1 MHFVVAPIYNY
12 EPTIEEFNTRYKN
25 RFKAKI
31 AYKVAAKVWLRVR
44 LSEAQNWKCCWCG
57 CQTIEDPKK
66 ANSATIEHVIPKARG
81 GTDDWDNLA
90 MSCQRCNTKRAIAGV
105 DEFLKFAISAYVK
118 TEERHEVRE
127 ASIPAYC

>member
-1 MHFVVAPIYNY
+1 MNLRLETIYNY
-12 EPTIEEFNTRYKN
+12 SPTIEEFRAQYKDK
-25 RFKAKI
+25 FKAKI
-31 AYKVAAKVWLRVR
+31 AIKIAEKVWLRCR
-44 LSEAQNWKCCWCG
+44 LAEAQNWKCCWCG
-57 CQTIEDPKK
+57 CQTVDEPQK

-118 TEERHEVRE
+118 TAHQ
-127 ASIPAYC
+127 